1 MEKQYIETPQ
11 EAQEEKEKAIRSK
24 KIMMWLGVVSIVM
37 MFAGLTSGY
46 VVLQA
51 DNYWVR
57 FSLPDGF
64 WISTGFILASSLT
77 MFLAMKAMRKNNKG
91 GIKLYMLL
99 TLVLGL
105 AFMGSQY
112 NAWKQLT
119 NEGNFFVGKIADLKG
134 EYGKDYVIM
143 NQGQQLNY
151 IDGNFYAATDLS
163 LAEPL
168 NEKINSKFNM
178 SSGYLYVLTA
188 LHFVHVFVGI
198 IVLLVVLTNALREK
212 YSSEN
217 PVGMELCS
225 IYWHFLDGLWVYLF
239 FFLLFIR

>member
-1 MEKQYIETPQ
+1 MENTLTEQ
-11 EAQEEKEKAIRSK
+11 QEEKVKAIRSK

-57 FSLPDGF
+57 FDLPDGF
-64 WISTGFILASSLT
+64 WISTGFIIVSSVT
-77 MFLAMKAMRKNNKG
+77 MFLAMRSVRKNNPAAVKNF
-91 GIKLYMLL
+91 LLL

-105 AFMGSQY
+105 GFMGSQY
-112 NAWKQLT
+112 NAWKKLT
-119 NEGNFFVGKIADLKG
+119 EEGNFFVGKISDLKG

-143 NQGQQLNY
+143 NQGRELNY
-151 IDGNFYAATDLS
+151 IDGNFYAPTDLS
-163 LAEPL
+163 LAESL
-168 NEKINSKFNM
+168 NEKINQKFNT
-178 SSGYLYVLTA
+178 SSGFLYVLTA
-188 LHFVHVFVGI
+188 LHFVHVLAGI
-198 IVLLVVLTNALREK
+198 IVLLVVLVGAFNNK

-217 PVGMELCS
+217 PVGMELAS

>member
-1 MEKQYIETPQ
+1 MNIDALEQ
-11 EAQEEKEKAIRSK
+11 QEEKEKQIKAK
-24 KIMMWLGVVSIVM
+24 KTMMWLGVVSIVM

-57 FSLPDGF
+57 FELPNGF
-64 WISTGFILASSLT
+64 WISTALILASSVT
-77 MFLAMKAMRKNNKG
+77 MVLAMRAVRKNNQSAVKYY
-91 GIKLYMLL
+91 LLL
-99 TLVLGL
+99 TLALGL
-105 AFMGSQY
+105 GFMGSQSK
-112 NAWKQLT
+112 AWSQMMS
-119 NEGNFFVGKIADLKG
+119 EGNFFRGNISDMKG

-143 NQGQQLNY
+143 NQGQELNF
-151 IDGNFYAATDLS
+151 IDGKFYAPTDLS

-168 NEKINSKFNM
+168 NEKINHNFNM

-188 LHFVHVFVGI
+188 LHFAHVFVGI
-198 IVLLVVLTNALREK
+198 LVLLVVLFNAYRNK

>member
-1 MEKQYIETPQ
+1 MEK
-11 EAQEEKEKAIRSK
+11 EEKEKLARSK
-24 KIMMWLGVVSIVM
+24 RIMMWLGVVSITM

-64 WISTGFILASSLT
+64 WYSTGFILASSVT
-77 MFLAMKAMRKNNKG
+77 MFLAMKAVRNNNKN
-91 GIKLYMLL
+91 GIKLFTLL

-112 NAWKQLT
+112 NAWKQLI
-119 NEGNFFVGKIADLKG
+119 EKGNFFVGKISDLKG

-143 NQGQQLNY
+143 NQGAELAL
-151 IDGNFYAATDLS
+151 IDGNFYAATDRQ

-168 NEKINSKFNM
+168 NEKINHKFNTA
-178 SSGYLYVLTA
+178 SGYLYVLTA
-188 LHFVHVFVGI
+188 LHFIHVLAGI
-198 IVLLVVLTNALREK
+198 FVLLVVLFNAYRNK

-217 PVGMELCS
+217 PLGMELAG
-225 IYWHFLDGLWVYLF
+225 IYWHFLGGLWVYLF
-239 FFLLFIR
+239 IFLLFIR

>member
-1 MEKQYIETPQ
+1 MEK
-11 EAQEEKEKAIRSK
+11 EEKERAARSK
-24 KIMMWLGVVSIVM
+24 RIMMWLGVISIVM

-51 DNYWVR
+51 DNYWVK
-57 FSLPDGF
+57 FELPNGF
-64 WISTGFILASSLT
+64 WISTVLIVASSIT
-77 MFLAMKAMRKNNKG
+77 MFLAMRAVRANNLNTVKYY
-91 GIKLYMLL
+91 LLL
-99 TLVLGL
+99 TLGLGL
-105 AFMGSQY
+105 GFMGSQSK
-112 NAWKQLT
+112 AWSQLIHQ
-119 NEGNFFVGKIADLKG
+119 GNFFVGKISDLKG

-143 NQGQQLNY
+143 NQGAQLNF
-151 IDGNFYAATDLS
+151 IDGNFYAASDKS

-168 NEKINSKFNM
+168 NEKINHKFNT

-198 IVLLVVLTNALREK
+198 IVLLVVLFNAFRNK

-217 PVGMELCS
+217 PVGMELAS

>member
-1 MEKQYIETPQ
+1 MEN
-11 EAQEEKEKAIRSK
+11 EEKERAARSK
-24 KIMMWLGVVSIVM
+24 RIMMWLGVISIVM

-51 DNYWVR
+51 DNYWVK
-57 FSLPDGF
+57 FELPNGF
-64 WISTGFILASSLT
+64 WISTALIVASSLT
-77 MFLAMKAMRKNNKG
+77 MFLAMRAVRKNELSKV
-91 GIKLYMLL
+91 KLYVLL
-99 TLVLGL
+99 TFVLGIG
-105 AFMGSQY
+105 FMASQSK
-112 NAWKQLT
+112 AWGQLI
-119 NEGNFFVGKIADLKG
+119 NKGNFFVGKISDLKG

-143 NQGQQLNY
+143 NQGAQLNY
-151 IDGNFYAATDLS
+151 IDGNFYAATDKS

-168 NEKINSKFNM
+168 NEKINHKFNTA
-178 SSGYLYVLTA
+178 SGYLYVLTA

-198 IVLLVVLTNALREK
+198 IVLLVVLFNAYSNK

-217 PVGMELCS
+217 PVGMELAS

>member
-1 MEKQYIETPQ
+1 MNTEEKEL
-11 EAQEEKEKAIRSK
+11 QEEKEKHIRAK
-24 KIMMWLGVVSIVM
+24 KTMMWLGVVSIVM

-57 FSLPDGF
+57 FELPNGF
-64 WISTGFILASSLT
+64 WISTALILISSVT
-77 MFLAMKAMRKNNKG
+77 MALAMRAVRKNNQNAVKYY
-91 GIKLYMLL
+91 LLL
-99 TLVLGL
+99 TLGLGL
-105 AFMGSQY
+105 GFMGSQSK
-112 NAWKQLT
+112 AWSQLIH
-119 NEGNFFVGKIADLKG
+119 EGNFFVGKISDLKG

-143 NQGQQLNY
+143 NMGQDLNF
-151 IDGNFYAATDLS
+151 IDGKFYAPNDLS

-168 NEKINSKFNM
+168 NEKINHKFNT

-188 LHFVHVFVGI
+188 LHFAHVFVGI
-198 IVLLVVLTNALREK
+198 IVLLVVLFNAYRNK